1 LSPNDYAHELNRQ
14 LIYLISFVRSVNE
27 LDLAAALLGEF
38 RGMQD
43 AGWSTV
49 QTAHEAFTEMQALG
63 SQKEPL
69 TTAQYRQ
76 MLCLYTHLAEAG
88 GVYESLINLI
98 GVIQLKP
105 YNLWPFQDLVRVKK
119 SPGRVIGPNA
129 NAMFRRLA
137 EQAAGIGMSR
147 LSELLEMTFRDDIRN
162 GIAHADYI
170 IGRDGLRLRRRNGG
184 NPFVLSHPEVNEALN
199 VGMMFFDL
207 LKQLL
212 GQAAQFFRP
221 ARTIIG
227 RFSLNPPMP
236 WTVELK
242 EDGSFSISGSSPGPR
257 TDATF
262 DRQERINNR
271 LGGRVMMAY
280 ACSPSVWGDLQAEIR
295 ALGFE
300 VPIVELDA
308 TQLAELEVAIAQHG
322 LGKHPEL
329 PEEGLLLAM
338 PQGFCRIAD
347 IDTFHAELPE
357 VEELEIS

>member
-1 LSPNDYAHELNRQ
+1 MNPNDYAHELNRQ
-14 LIYLISFVRSVNE
+14 LNYLISFARSVNE
-27 LDLAAALLGEF
+27 LDLAAALFGEF

-49 QTAHEAFTEMQALG
+49 QTAHEAFTEMQVLG
-63 SQKEPL
+63 SQKAPL

-76 MLCLYTHLAEAG
+76 MLCLYTHLSEAG
-88 GVYESLINLI
+88 GVYESLNNLM

-119 SPGRVIGPNA
+119 SPSRVIGPNA

-137 EQAAGIGMSR
+137 ELAAGIGMCR
-147 LSELLEMTFRDDIRN
+147 LSEILEVTFRDDIRN

-184 NPFVLSHPEVNEALN
+184 NPFELSHSEVNEALTI
-199 VGMMFFDL
+199 GMMFFDL

-212 GQAAQFFRP
+212 WQAKQFFHP

-227 RFSLNPPMP
+227 RFSSNPPMP
-236 WTVELK
+236 WRVELK
-242 EDGSFSISGSSPGPR
+242 EDGSFSISGSSPGPQ

-280 ACSPSVWGDLQAEIR
+280 ASNPNPWGDLQAEMK

-308 TQLAELEVAIAQHG
+308 THLAELEVAITQQC
-322 LGKHPEL
+322 LGKRPEL
-329 PEEGLLLAM
+329 PKEGLLLAT

-347 IDTFHAELPE
+347 IDTFQAELPE
-357 VEELEIS
+357 VEELEIF